1 MLTRNIQPSFFK
13 KSVLAL
19 IFFLVTLQSYYF
31 YEIGL
36 APFPILAFIGILLF
50 PNNRNSPVIIV
61 NISYFLGVLFVI
73 SSIWGFFFQL
83 DFFYINSIIG
93 ILFGP
98 FIIIHFVKFLIGR
111 DINLIHNIL
120 AIVLFTHLVCF
131 LIQFASYML
140 FGINIDYLQFVT
152 GEASRYEAYGAITGL
167 IRPTGV
173 FNEPATYS
181 YYVFILVYLR
191 FLCFNKINGFD
202 QLALITMLFTLSL
215 SGFFLYSFF
224 QFYYWILYKG
234 NFKSIILFSVLI
246 SIFLYVV
253 IVVFEDSI
261 NIYLMS
267 RISDAENDNSM
278 NTRFSDGIVYFMSL
292 PTQYIL
298 FGLGIGNYTRY
309 ISTSASGWMAILTT
323 FGLIPGVSFF
333 AIIGKYFNYLNVK
346 FVTIIPLFILL
357 FSTITP
363 MQVIFWVILSFFV
376 CQKYN
381 HQIYA

>member
-1 MLTRNIQPSFFK
+1 
-13 KSVLAL
+13 
-19 IFFLVTLQSYYF
+19 
-31 YEIGL
+31 
-36 APFPILAFIGILLF
+36 
-50 PNNRNSPVIIV
+50 
-61 NISYFLGVLFVI
+61 
-73 SSIWGFFFQL
+73 
-83 DFFYINSIIG
+83 
-93 ILFGP
+93 
-98 FIIIHFVKFLIGR
+98 
-111 DINLIHNIL
+111 
-120 AIVLFTHLVCF
+120 
-131 LIQFASYML
+131 ML

-224 QFYYWILYKG
+224 QFYYWILYKS
-234 NFKSIILFSVLI
+234 NFKSIILFCVLI

-253 IVVFEDSI
+253 LVIFEDSI

-298 FGLGIGNYTRY
+298 FGLGIGNYTRH

-323 FGLIPGVSFF
+323 FGLIPGISFF
-333 AIIGKYFNYLNVK
+333 AIISKYFNYLKVK